1 MSTPSN
7 ARSIYQ
13 RLSLV
18 GVGIGV
24 DVHASMRLLSFHAID
39 SQTARRCTVPQP
51 MFMHYKLRYIARFP
65 WSWPCL
71 PGLSCLR
78 V

>member
-7 ARSIYQ
+7 ARSIDQ

-24 DVHASMRLLSFHAID
+24 DVHASMRLLSFTQLTRKRRGDAQFL
-39 SQTARRCTVPQP
+39 SQ
-51 MFMHYKLRYIARFP
+51 
-65 WSWPCL
+65 CL
-71 PGLSCLR
+71 CMNWLQVLATSPR
-78 V
+78 H